1 MHGINRMRLQS
12 VEFEHTLCVAELKS
26 NANHLC
32 NYGRNLNLKSVLKMA
47 FLNTSR
53 LYETGDSP
61 KECQVWDS
69 HQRTL
74 GVAELKS
81 CALDH
86 SVNLTI
92 LSRYL
97 PIKFT

>member
-1 MHGINRMRLQS
+1 
-12 VEFEHTLCVAELKS
+12 
-26 NANHLC
+26 
-32 NYGRNLNLKSVLKMA
+32 MA
-47 FLNTSR
+47 FFKTQVDFT
-53 LYETGDSP
+53 ETGDSP

-74 GVAELKS
+74 GGVAELKS
-81 CALDH
+81 GALDD
-86 SVNLTI
+86 SVNLTL

>member
-1 MHGINRMRLQS
+1 MEIEVFYFILD
-12 VEFEHTLCVAELKS
+12 
-26 NANHLC
+26 ANHLC

-47 FLNTSR
+47 FFKTQVDFT
-53 LYETGDSP
+53 ETGDSP